1 MLISETLTLLVGSGE
16 CESLSSSSSSSEST
30 MLLCVLGPG
39 RGEKDLNRWVM

>member
-16 CESLSSSSSSSEST
+16 CESLSSSSSSEST